1 MAIETSVQEM
11 SDNKKTEDIS
21 HIIYAFTFFIA
32 FVCADLIYSYII
44 NPRYDYAIFD
54 VFSFSSIVIFAV
66 LVATTFMNKWCRRA
80 TLLIFFAVTS
90 FQWIS
95 FNYFGTYIRPIQI
108 IQLLPDFT
116 LITRSLFEVIAE
128 MYSAIVLIFALGLV
142 LILTDMKLGEKLQSN
157 FRPLLFLLALVVWD
171 AQYVYRH
178 LNPNDGKVTHRVIT
192 RTLPADNR
200 LAVDN
205 FYRSASY
212 LTYGMMP
219 KIMLNKTMKAPALPE
234 PEIATANPDVNVFFL
249 VNETVRA
256 KSLSILGHDKFD
268 TTPRLAQ
275 IEDLYAAPIYSA
287 STMTRTSFAGM
298 MHRMK
303 HPWIGEQFTSH
314 SNCLFRLAKENG
326 FKTHF
331 LYSYDLNA
339 AKTLFPFM
347 CHTNIDNVKTRDDV
361 TEELQKYD
369 RNLFKEISELDFDK
383 QNFVVIGMQG
393 AHSPYK
399 DNYPPEYS
407 RTNNAY
413 YNSII
418 YNDYTIEKII
428 NIIKQKSKKPT
439 IIISTSDHGELL
451 EGEGKLRGHG
461 WFHENVYTVP
471 FLFLNVNGEKNFLAE
486 DAEKVRSHFDVST
499 LILKALGYEVEV
511 EDNQNKQIYI
521 NGTDLNGLAGRM
533 EITIREG
540 EVVSKTKIEGGQKKK
555 VNPFLKL
562 SKVRQ

>member
-1 MAIETSVQEM
+1 MAIETKVLETP
-11 SDNKKTEDIS
+11 DEKNTKDII
-21 HIIYAFTFFIA
+21 HIIYAFTFFIS
-32 FVCADLIYSYII
+32 FVCADLIYS
-44 NPRYDYAIFD
+44 NVVNQRYEYSVFD
-54 VFSFSSIVIFAV
+54 VFSFSGVIIFSV
-66 LVATTFMNKWCRRA
+66 LVAITFMNKWCRRA
-80 TLLIFFAVTS
+80 TLLIFFVVAS

-95 FNYFGTYIRPIQI
+95 FKYFGTHIRPIQI

-116 LITRSLFEVIAE
+116 LIAKSLFEVIAE
-128 MYSAIVLIFALGLV
+128 MYSTLVLIFGLGLV
-142 LILTDMKLGEKLQSN
+142 LIIVDLKLGEKLKSN
-157 FRPLLFLLALVVWD
+157 IRPLLFLLALMIFD

-212 LTYGMMP
+212 LSYGMLP
-219 KIMLNKTMKAPALPE
+219 KIMLNKTMKAPSLQK

-256 KSLSILGHDKFD
+256 KSMSILGYDTFK
-268 TTPRLAQ
+268 TTPKMEH

-303 HPWIGEQFTSH
+303 HPWIGEQFTSN

-331 LYSYDLNA
+331 LYSYDLSA

-347 CHTNIDNVKTRDDV
+347 CHTDIDNVRTRDDV
-361 TEELQKYD
+361 SEELQKYD
-369 RNLFKEISELDFDK
+369 RNLFKEVEELDFDN

-399 DNYPPEYS
+399 DNYPVEYS
-407 RTNNAY
+407 QTNNTY
-413 YNSII
+413 DNSIL

-428 NIIKQKSKKPT
+428 NIIKQKSKKPA

-471 FLFLNVNGEKNFLAE
+471 FLFLNVNGEENFLAE

-511 EDNQNKQIYI
+511 EDNKNKKIYI

-533 EITIREG
+533 EITIKDG
-540 EVVSKTKIEGGQKKK
+540 EVISKIKIEGGQRKK
-555 VNPFLKL
+555 VHPFLNL
-562 SKVRQ
+562 SKLRQ